1 MYIVGEKMI
10 FEYIKTII
18 GIIKIVL
25 YKIFYRKRISFKT
38 IPVIYKTFN
47 IAIKRDSSLIIGKKM
62 KARNNVSFR
71 IYDGGNVIIGD
82 NCFFNDCCSV
92 NCQQKIIIG
101 KNVMFGQNVMLFD
114 HDHDYKNDIKDFIK
128 KPIKIGNNVWIGAN
142 SIILKGVTIGDNS
155 VIAAGTIVR
164 EDVGSNTLYY
174 QEREY
179 KAKAIIKNEK

>member
-1 MYIVGEKMI
+1 ML

-25 YKIFYRKRISFKT
+25 YKIIYRKRISFKT
-38 IPVIYKTFN
+38 IPIVYKNFN

-71 IYDGGNVIIGD
+71 IYDGGNVVIGD

-101 KNVMFGQNVMLFD
+101 KNVMFGQNVMLNAS
-114 HDHDYKNDIKDFIK
+114 DYCHY
-128 KPIKIGNNVWIGAN
+128 N
-142 SIILKGVTIGDNS
+142 S
-155 VIAAGTIVR
+155 
-164 EDVGSNTLYY
+164 Y
-174 QEREY
+174 QDW
-179 KAKAIIKNEK
+179 KQCLDWCK

>member
-1 MYIVGEKMI
+1 ML

-25 YKIFYRKRISFKT
+25 YKIIYRKRISFKT
-38 IPVIYKTFN
+38 IPIVYKNFN

-62 KARNNVSFR
+62 KARNYVSFR
-71 IYDGGNVIIGD
+71 IEDGGNVVIGD

-114 HDHDYKNDIKDFIK
+114 HDHDYKNDIKDFVK

-164 EDVGSNTLYY
+164 EDVDSNTLYY